1 MEHGATSET
10 CRYIPD
16 KSIFIRPFDKCNFD
30 LALNWI
36 SWIESP
42 DGTRYQC
49 SHGANIIVSSEALA
63 ILSLATNDRMT
74 PQRLWKMSMCEGRPI
89 EGACWRSFVGI
100 DYYGN
105 IRDPRTEFL
114 DETPG
119 FPGYMWAGYDEST
132 MQELEELGD
141 SEIIRHKII
150 LEGKFWVWMN
160 PDRYEVSTSHLFIIN
175 FYSSNCQFS
184 RRYNLI
190 G

>member
-1 MEHGATSET
+1 MGQHQKLVGISPYLLGPSTNALLTSL
-10 CRYIPD
+10 
-16 KSIFIRPFDKCNFD
+16 SIGLVGSRV
-30 LALNWI
+30 LMALDI
-36 SWIESP
+36 SAVMVPI
-42 DGTRYQC
+42 
-49 SHGANIIVSSEALA
+49 SEALA

-100 DYYGN
+100 DYYSN

-141 SEIIRHKII
+141 SEIIRNHFGREI
-150 LEGKFWVWMN
+150 LGMDE
-160 PDRYEVSTSHLFIIN
+160 P
-175 FYSSNCQFS
+175 
-184 RRYNLI
+184 
-190 G
+190 